1 MEVSGEV
8 LNIEFT
14 HLETVNLTP
23 GKYLWDI
30 KFYVNPEFAD
40 GKLINGVEVHSY
52 YAGFTLPVCEIRET
66 GDNLLVNSDGETLT
80 PADLDIIANILN
92 ELNTAVA
99 QSQTNVEHYPKIV
112 DDYWYVWDAELGEFI
127 NTGAR
132 AIPDTSDFVRF
143 DDLQALSNEE
153 IDNIIGGV

>member
-14 HLETVNLTP
+14 HLETVNLKP

-66 GDNLLVNSDGETLT
+66 GDNLLTNSQGNNLT
-80 PADLDIIANILN
+80 VAELDIIASVLN
-92 ELNTAVA
+92 ELNAAV
-99 QSQTNVEHYPKIV
+99 THYPKIV
-112 DDYWYVWDAELGEFI
+112 DNYWYVWDAEAEDFV
-127 NTGAR
+127 NTGTR
-132 AIPDTSDFVRF
+132 AVPDTSDFVRL

-153 IDNIIGGV
+153 IDNIIGGI